1 MKLIK
6 IIISILIMIILNPV
20 LSAGNYVDH
29 DIKAEI
35 FPESNQIKVN
45 DKIAIRGLSGK
56 NIHFLLH
63 GDLKIISFSDN
74 VEIRELKGEI
84 KSTFFGIN
92 TAEFKISDKIPV
104 KHYEI
109 KFIKKSGGMKF
120 TIKYSGRIY
129 HKIKQAG
136 AEYARGFSETP
147 GLISTEG
154 VYLSGSTFWVPWFS
168 DKLVTFNLKVKSPLK
183 WSTVSQ
189 GKLKKDIEVDGKHI
203 SEWNSPEP
211 MDEIY
216 LISARFH
223 KYMIKQG
230 KVNLFAYMRTP
241 EESLAMKYL
250 NTTGQYLEMYN
261 KLIGQYPYSKFAL
274 IENFWET
281 GYGMPSFTL
290 LGSKVIRFPFILHS
304 SYPHELL
311 HNWWGN
317 SVFVNYEKG
326 NWCEGIT
333 VFLADH
339 LIKEQRKQGQEYRR
353 TTLQGY
359 TDYVNDSNEFPV
371 SEFRA
376 RSNSSSSAIGYGKV
390 MMIFNMLR
398 QKFGDEIFIRSIR
411 DFYKNNKF
419 RKAEFS
425 DIRNSFEKISGK
437 TLTSFFRQWVY
448 RKGAPDLKLG
458 KTSIKKQ
465 GKSYDLTFE
474 IIQSQAGEPYKLH
487 IPVAVYLEGEKD
499 VKMIDIDVSEKIQ
512 SFKYSFIKNP
522 LRIDIDPFFDVFRRL
537 SDEEIPPSLSKVFG
551 SKKILIVLPADD
563 GTGISEHYKKLADN
577 WASKQNEIIRIV
589 KDKDIQKLSGDND
602 IWLLG
607 WNNKFRPVIEDEV
620 GAYNSSISADK
631 TTIGKKDVDRRKNSI
646 VLAVKNPLNK
656 SKVIIFVSADNN
668 KALSGLG
675 RKLPHYGKYSYLA
688 FSGEEPTINL
698 KGQWESKNSPLI
710 KIFKTDITFD
720 HKSPER
726 EALGKLDS
734 LFSASDMKKTIDFLS
749 APELEGRG
757 LGSKGIDDAS
767 EFIADK
773 FKEFGLRPGS
783 EDGGYFQKWEVR
795 SGPDGKL
802 ITLKNV
808 IGLIP
813 GRNKKFKGQSVVIA
827 AHYDHLGRGWPDV
840 RKGNEGQI
848 HPGADDNASGVS
860 VMLELAKNLGKSISS
875 DRNIIFVAFTGEEN
889 KLMGSEYFV
898 NNYKKFPVNKIIG
911 IVNLDTVGRLNG
923 KKPMIIGTG
932 SAKEWKF
939 IFMGVGYTTGIE
951 SDLIGQDLDA
961 SDQVSFIKK
970 GIPGIQIFSGPH
982 LDYHKPSDTSDK
994 IDQEGLVKIAKIS
1007 KEVLLYLS
1015 ERELPM
1021 TFTGKTGTS
1030 ISKPAGIPGKKAGAR
1045 ASIGIMPDFSFS
1057 SGGVKVAMAM
1067 KSSDGKDHV
1076 LMKGDIVKA
1085 IGGNKVSNLK
1095 EYSVALKKYTP
1106 GQNVEITFIRDGK
1119 EVKVTITMRT
1129 R

>member
-6 IIISILIMIILNPV
+6 IYISIIIIIVFNTL
-20 LSAGNYVDH
+20 LSAGIFINH
-29 DIKAEI
+29 NINAEI
-35 FPESNQIKVN
+35 DPGSNWITVN
-45 DKIAIRGLSGK
+45 DKISIPKLTGE

-63 GDLKIISFSDN
+63 GDLKIISYSDN
-74 VEIRELKGEI
+74 VEITELTGEI

-92 TAEFKISDKIPV
+92 TAEFKISDKIPI
-104 KHYEI
+104 KLYEI
-109 KFIKKSGGMKF
+109 KFRNGKGTEFS
-120 TIKYSGRIY
+120 IKYSGKIY

-147 GLISTEG
+147 GLISNEG

-168 DKLVTFNLKVKSPLK
+168 DRLVTFNLIVRSPEK
-183 WSTVSQ
+183 WSSLSQ
-189 GKLKKDIEVDGKHI
+189 GRLIKDVEIDGYHI
-203 SEWNSPEP
+203 SEWKSPEP
-211 MDEIY
+211 MDEVY
-216 LISARFH
+216 LISAEFH
-223 KYMIKQG
+223 KYKIKQG
-230 KVNLFAYMRTP
+230 KVNLYAYMRTP
-241 EESLAMKYL
+241 DESLAMKYL

-339 LIKEQRKQGQEYRR
+339 LIKEQRKQGVEYRR

-359 TDYVNDSNEFPV
+359 TDYVNESNEFPV

-398 QKFGDEIFIRSIR
+398 QKFGDDVFVRSIR

-419 RKAEFS
+419 KKAEFS
-425 DIRNSFEKISGK
+425 DIRDSFEKISGAS
-437 TLTSFFRQWVY
+437 LTSFFSQWVY
-448 RKGAPDLKLG
+448 RKGAPNLRLG
-458 KTSIKKQ
+458 KSEIKKE
-465 GKSYDLTFE
+465 GGSYILNYE
-474 IIQSQAGEPYKLH
+474 IIQSQKGEPYKLS
-487 IPVAVYLEGEKD
+487 IPVAVYLEGEKN
-499 VKMIDIDVSEKIQ
+499 VKMIDVDMSGKIQ
-512 SFKYSFIKNP
+512 SYSHSFLKMP
-522 LRIDIDPFFDVFRRL
+522 VRIDIDPFFDVFRRL

-551 SKKILIVLPADD
+551 SKKIMILLPADD
-563 GTGISEHYKKLADN
+563 GTGIREYYNKLAEN
-577 WASKQNEIIRIV
+577 WASKKSEIIKIV
-589 KDKDIQKLSGDND
+589 EDQDIKVLPVDSD
-602 IWLLG
+602 IWILG
-607 WNNKFRPVIEDEV
+607 WNNKFRPVIGDEIK
-620 GAYNSSISADK
+620 AYNSSITKETAS
-631 TTIGKKDVDRRKNSI
+631 IGKKVIDRLKNSI
-646 VLAVKNPLNK
+646 ILAVKNPKNR
-656 SKVIIFVSADNN
+656 SRVIVFVSADNK

-710 KIFKTDITFD
+710 RIFNNDAPFD

-726 EALGKLDS
+726 EPLGVLDS
-734 LFSASDMKKTIDFLS
+734 LFSASDMKKTIEFL
-749 APELEGRG
+749 AGPDLEGRG
-757 LGSKGIDDAS
+757 LGSRGIDTAAD
-767 EFIADK
+767 FIAEK
-773 FKEFGLRPGS
+773 FKEYGLKPGN
-783 EDGGYFQKWEVR
+783 ENGEYLQKWEVI
-795 SGPDGKL
+795 SGQNGEL
-802 ITLKNV
+802 ISLKNV

-813 GRNKKFKGQSVVIA
+813 GKNKKFTGQSVVIA
-827 AHYDHLGRGWPDV
+827 AHYDHLGRGWPYV
-840 RKGNEGQI
+840 RKGNEGLI

-860 VMLELAKNLGKSISS
+860 VMLELAKNLGGSFSS
-875 DRNIIFVAFTGEEN
+875 DRNILFVAFTGEEN

-898 NNYKKFPVNKIIG
+898 NNYKEFPISKIIG
-911 IVNLDTVGRLNG
+911 VVNLDTVGRLKG
-923 KKPMIIGTG
+923 KKPMIIGTS

-951 SDLIGQDLDA
+951 SDLIGQELDA
-961 SDQVSFIKK
+961 SDQISFIKK

-982 LDYHKPSDTSDK
+982 LDYHRPSDTPDK
-994 IDQEGLVKIAKIS
+994 IDTEGLVKIAKIT
-1007 KEVLLYLS
+1007 KEVLIYLS

-1021 TFTGKTGTS
+1021 TFSGKTGAER
-1030 ISKPAGIPGKKAGAR
+1030 SKPSITTKKKMR
-1045 ASIGIMPDFSFS
+1045 ASIGIMPDFSYS

-1067 KSSDGKDHV
+1067 KSADGKDH
-1076 LMKGDIVKA
+1076 LLKKGDIVTG
-1085 IGGNKVSNLK
+1085 IGNVKVSNLK
-1095 EYSVALKKYTP
+1095 EYSVALRNHSP
-1106 GQNVEITFIRDGK
+1106 GQKVEITFSRDGK
-1119 EVKVTITMRT
+1119 VIKATIIMRL